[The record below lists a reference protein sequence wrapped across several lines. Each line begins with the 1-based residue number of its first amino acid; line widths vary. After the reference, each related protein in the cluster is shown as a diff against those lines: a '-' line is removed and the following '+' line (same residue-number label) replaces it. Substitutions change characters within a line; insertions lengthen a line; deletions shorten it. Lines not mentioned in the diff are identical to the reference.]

1 MFRLALSRSFI
12 TPFSRISTRSY
23 ALKYT
28 NDHEWIDFHG
38 DSTATI
44 GITDHAQQ
52 QLGEIVYVGLPE
64 EGAEIEANESF
75 GEVESVKSTSDLLSP
90 VSGVVKSV
98 NQILVDSPS
107 TVNASPEKEGW
118 IIKLEGV
125 NEDEG
130 SDLMDAEAYDEYVK
144 SLD

>member
-1 MFRLALSRSFI
+1 MPGIGKFI
-12 TPFSRISTRSY
+12 PVGSELES
-23 ALKYT
+23 
-28 NDHEWIDFHG
+28 
-38 DSTATI
+38 STATI

-125 NEDEG
+125 N
-130 SDLMDAEAYDEYVK
+130 VRR
-144 SLD
+144 